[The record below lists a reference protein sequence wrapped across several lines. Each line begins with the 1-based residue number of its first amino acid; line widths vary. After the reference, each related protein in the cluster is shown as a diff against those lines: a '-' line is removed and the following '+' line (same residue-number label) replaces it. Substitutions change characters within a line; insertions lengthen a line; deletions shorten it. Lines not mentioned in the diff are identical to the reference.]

1 MSVITNTSD
10 PQTQFPMWSDCLRS
24 CNECSVAC
32 TTCADA
38 CLAQA
43 NSDLQIRTRLLLDC
57 ADICRTTANILARR
71 SGTDWHIVRLQLET
85 TAQATRSCA
94 QPWERHRENSLCA
107 DFVEACRNTEALAN
121 QLFAAVAPS
130 PLTERTVEIH

>member
-1 MSVITNTSD
+1 MSVLTNASD

-38 CLAQA
+38 CLAHA

-57 ADICRTTANILARR
+57 ADICRTTADILARR
-71 SGTDWHIVRLQLET
+71 SEPDWHIVRLQLET

-94 QPWERHRENSLCA
+94 QALERQRENGLCA
-107 DFVEACRNTEALAN
+107 DCVEACRKAEALAN

-130 PLTERTVEIH
+130 PLTEKTVEMH